1 MAHHHTATCGCGKR
15 ARLNKAVG
23 DEGLFGPELE
33 QVFAR
38 TLIDA
43 IKELRR
49 NVGSAE
55 VNAMIRQSVE
65 QAIVALDAV
74 FALTDVAGIVNLM
87 TQEIMKAGL
96 SQAAEL
102 PASTGIQY
110 RFDVSDPRAIA
121 WARNRAGQLISNIT
135 DEVRVKVGDI
145 TARLLDGEIT
155 IRQARNE
162 IARNVGLHDRWQ
174 KAVDNSYD
182 SSLQE
187 LLDQGYDLDQ
197 AEQMAQDIADAYS
210 QRLINT
216 RAMNIARTELATA
229 QNQGRYLGWQQS
241 AEAGMFNPATT
252 VKEWR
257 TAPEFVS
264 SKTEVCPICEPLDG
278 MQAPVF
284 EEFPEVNILMPPAH
298 PNCRCRAVLIPQ
310 SMDDVISQVE
320 EARIRYGY

>member
-43 IKELRR
+43 INELRR

-55 VNAMIRQSVE
+55 VNTMIRQSVE
-65 QAIVALDAV
+65 QAIMALDAV

-87 TQEIMKAGL
+87 TKEILKAGL

-121 WARNRAGQLISNIT
+121 WARSRAGQLISNIT

-182 SSLQE
+182 ASVKE

-197 AEQMAQDIADAYS
+197 AEQMAQDIADAYAK
-210 QRLINT
+210 RLINT

-241 AEAGMFNPATT
+241 AEAGMFNVATT

-284 EEFPEVNILMPPAH
+284 EEFPEINILMPPAH